1 MIVRRGA
8 EPIRYASRVDVRE
21 LSIPHAYV
29 FTPVQHADER
39 GVFLETYRYEAVRD
53 AVGHELALRQANT
66 SVSRKGVVRGIHYAL
81 VPPGQAKY
89 VTVSHGSI
97 LDFVVDIRVG
107 SPTFGQ
113 WDSVLLDTTS
123 RRAVYLAEGLGHAF
137 VSLAEGATVSYLVS
151 DLYRPDR
158 EHAVSPLDIALALQL
173 PHDIEYIISEKDRNA
188 PSLAEAKD
196 RGLLPLYDE
205 CLAYYEARRAGADQ

>member
-1 MIVRRGA
+1 MQT
-8 EPIRYASRVDVRE
+8 RE
-21 LSIPHAYV
+21 LKVLDSYEITPTVIDDDRGSFMEWYRFDKLEEFRGHSI
-29 FTPVQHADER
+29 D
-39 GVFLETYRYEAVRD
+39 
-53 AVGHELALRQANT
+53 LRQGNM
-66 SVSRKGVVRGIHYAL
+66 SISHRGVVRGVHFAD
-81 VPPGQAKY
+81 VPRGQAKY
-89 VTVSHGSI
+89 VMATSGAV
-97 LDFVVDIRVG
+97 LDYIIDVRVG